1 MTLHM
6 SRFRRTAALSLACT
20 LVGTALSAQESS
32 RSIHPRTPPVAQAAP
47 RVGPITIDGRIDE
60 AAWAAATPITNF
72 TQSQPQEGQPATQ
85 RTEIRVL
92 YDDEALYIGARV
104 NDSLGAAGI
113 RAPLAR
119 RDQLLDANGNNG
131 SFNSLTTDK
140 IIVMLDPYH
149 NHIDNA
155 WFEINPAGA
164 KGDQFNGDPSWDP
177 IWQSAAHVDSL
188 GWTAE
193 MRIPYSQLRFS
204 RDTAQTWGM
213 QIWRYSD
220 RNNEKDMWAFWRQNE
235 AGGPAYYGHL
245 AGLKIFSRPRQF
257 ELLPY
262 VLTGEQFKFA
272 PSSDPYHNSSENRL
286 QAGLDL
292 KYLLTSN
299 LTLDA
304 TVNPDFGQVEV
315 DPATINLS
323 AYETYY
329 DEKRPFFV
337 AGSDAFDFGGASCMF
352 CSNFSSLDLF
362 YSRRIGRVPQLN
374 SWVDTRAA
382 FDDTPGTT
390 SILGAAKITGRTS
403 GGVSVGLLDALTGRE
418 TAHYL
423 PEAGG
428 PEREQ
433 QVEPLSNY
441 FVGRLKKELREG
453 ATTIGGM
460 LTNTVRQMGDTV
472 MSDRLRSHAEAAGF
486 DFSHNWSRRTYRWM
500 GSLAL
505 SNVGGSASAIDLTQ
519 QSSAHYFE
527 RPDRRV
533 TTDGLFDTRYDP
545 TATSLRGYGFYTRV
559 AKSTGTWIWETAQNW
574 RSPGF
579 ETNDLSFQSRA
590 DYKWMNANVGQQYT
604 TPTRWYRSQAWIAG
618 GQQQFNYDGDRTD
631 RQAQAF
637 YTMEFPN
644 YWNLRSMYIYHPAVD
659 DDRLTRGGP
668 VVQRNGYHASQ
679 IEISTDARSRAVFDF
694 SVSPSWGIGDSTRAI
709 SIAPG
714 VALKPA
720 SNVFVSLTPTFSWD
734 ENSAQY
740 VTPHTDPTATA
751 FYGTRYV
758 FGFLKSRTWSLDTR
772 VNWTFTPN
780 LTLQLYA
787 QPYFSTG
794 DYSSFR
800 EFARPRT
807 LDKLVYGK
815 DVGSISYTPGVKGA
829 PGTYL
834 VDPDNAGPA
843 TPFTFDD
850 PDFAYRSLIGNA
862 VLRWEYRPGSTVYFV
877 WTQNRSGAD
886 AVGSF
891 DFARDRTALFR
902 DRPTNIFQ
910 VKANFWIGR

>member
-1 MTLHM
+1 MP
-6 SRFRRTAALSLACT
+6 RFRHSAALALACT
-20 LVGTALSAQESS
+20 LAVAPLSAQESTK
-32 RSIHPRTPPVAQAAP
+32 SIHPRTAPVAQAAP
-47 RVGPITIDGRIDE
+47 RSGPVSIDGRLDE
-60 AAWAAATPITNF
+60 AAWAAATPISNF
-72 TQSQPQEGQPATQ
+72 TQSEPHEGQSPTQ

-92 YDDEALYIGARV
+92 YDADALYIGARV

-149 NHIDNA
+149 NHLDQA

-220 RNNEKDMWAFWRQNE
+220 RNNEKDMWAFWRANE
-235 AGGPAYYGHL
+235 AGGPAFFGHL
-245 AGLKIFSRPRQF
+245 AGLRIGARPRQF

-272 PSSDPYHNSSENRL
+272 PSNDPYHNSSENKL

-337 AGSDAFDFGGASCMF
+337 AGSNAFDFGGASCMF
-352 CSNFSSLDLF
+352 CSNFNSLDLF

-374 SWVDTRAA
+374 GWVDTRSL

-390 SILGAAKITGRTS
+390 SILGAAKITGRT
-403 GGVSVGLLDALTGRE
+403 GGGISVGMLDALTGRE
-418 TAHYL
+418 TAQYR
-423 PEAGG
+423 PDDGG

-433 QVEPLSNY
+433 QVEPLTNY
-441 FVGRLKKELREG
+441 FVGRLKKELRQG

-460 LTNTVRQMGDTV
+460 FTSTTRQMDDSIL
-472 MSDRLRSHAEAAGF
+472 SDRLRSHAEAAGF
-486 DFSHNWSRRTYRWM
+486 DFSSSWQRREYRWM

-505 SNVGGSASAIDLTQ
+505 SNVAGSASAIDLTQ
-519 QSSAHYFE
+519 QSSAHYFD

-533 TTDGLFDTRYDP
+533 TTDGLFDTKYNPD
-545 TATSLRGYGFYTRV
+545 ATSLRGYGFYTRL
-559 AKSTGTWIWETAQNW
+559 AKQTGKWVWETAQNW

-579 ETNDLSFQSRA
+579 ETNDLSFQSTA
-590 DYKWMNANVGQQYT
+590 DYKWMNFNVGQQYT
-604 TPTRWYRSQAWIAG
+604 TPTRWYRSLGWTGG

-637 YTMEFPN
+637 YSMEFPN
-644 YWNLRSMYIYHPAVD
+644 YWRLRSMYIYHPAVD

-668 VVQRNGYHASQ
+668 LVRRNGYHASQ
-679 IEISTDARSRAVFDF
+679 VEISTDARGRAVFDF
-694 SVSPSWGIGDSTRAI
+694 SVSPTWGIADSTRAI

-720 SNVFVSLTPTFSWD
+720 SNVFISLTPSFNWD

-740 VTPHTDPTATA
+740 VTRQEDPTATS

-758 FGFLKSRTWSLDTR
+758 FGRLKSRTWSLDTR

-800 EFARPRT
+800 EFRAPRT
-807 LDKLVYGK
+807 LDKVAYGT
-815 DVGSISYTPGVKGA
+815 DVGTITYTPGQNGA

-834 VDPDNAGPA
+834 VDPDKGGPA
-843 TPFTFDD
+843 VPFTFDN

>member
-1 MTLHM
+1 MTPRM
-6 SRFRRTAALSLACT
+6 TPFRRFAVLVAACSLA
-20 LVGTALSAQESS
+20 AASLSAQESS

-47 RVGPITIDGRIDE
+47 RTGSITIDGRLDE
-60 AAWAAATPITNF
+60 AAWSTAAPITQF
-72 TQSQPQEGQPATQ
+72 TQSEPREGQAPTQ

-92 YDDEALYIGARV
+92 YDDEAIYVGARV
-104 NDSLGAAGI
+104 FDSLGAAGI

-149 NHIDNA
+149 NHIDQA
-155 WFEINPAGA
+155 WFEINPSGV

-193 MRIPYSQLRFS
+193 MRIPFSQLRFS
-204 RDTAQTWGM
+204 RDTLQTWGM
-213 QIWRYSD
+213 QVWRYSD
-220 RNNEKDMWAFWRQNE
+220 RNNEKDMWAFWRANE
-235 AGGPAYYGHL
+235 AGGPAYFGHL
-245 AGLKIFSRPRQF
+245 AGLHIGSRPRQF
-257 ELLPY
+257 EMLPY
-262 VLTGEQFKFA
+262 VLTGEQYKFA
-272 PSSDPYHNSSENRL
+272 QADDPYHNSSQGKI
-286 QAGLDL
+286 QAGVDL

-329 DEKRPFFV
+329 EEKRPFFV
-337 AGSDAFDFGGASCMF
+337 AGSNAFDFGGASCMF

-374 SWVDTRAA
+374 SYVDTRSV

-390 SILGAAKITGRTS
+390 SILGAAKITGRTG
-403 GGVSVGLLDALTGRE
+403 GGVSVGLLDALTGSE

-423 PEAGG
+423 PISSG
-428 PEREQ
+428 PEQRQE
-433 QVEPLSNY
+433 VEPLSNY
-441 FVGRLKKELREG
+441 FVGRMKKELNEG
-453 ATTIGGM
+453 ATTVGGM
-460 LTNTVRQMGDTV
+460 FTSTVRQLGDSIMT
-472 MSDRLRSHAEAAGF
+472 DRLRSHAEAAGF
-486 DFSHNWSRRTYRWM
+486 DFTHNWSRRTYRWM

-505 SNVGGSASAIDLTQ
+505 SNVAGSATAIDLTQ
-519 QSSAHYFE
+519 QSSAHYFD

-533 TTDGLFDTRYDP
+533 TTDGLFDTRYNP
-545 TATSLRGYGFYTRV
+545 GATSLRGYGFYTRL
-559 AKSTGTWIWETAQNW
+559 AKNTGNWIWETAQNW

-579 ETNDLSFQSRA
+579 ETNDLSFQSTA
-590 DYKWMNANVGQQYT
+590 DYKWMNFNVGHQWT
-604 TPTRWYRSQAWIAG
+604 IPSSWYRNQVWIAG
-618 GQQQFNYDGDRTD
+618 AQQQFNYDGDRTD
-631 RQAQAF
+631 EQAQAF
-637 YTMEFPN
+637 YALQFPN
-644 YWNLRSMYIYHPAVD
+644 YWNLRTFYIYRPAVD

-668 VVQRNGYHASQ
+668 VVRRNGYQVGSA
-679 IEISTDARSRAVFDF
+679 EVSTDARSRAVFDL
-694 SVSPSWGIGDSTRAI
+694 SVERSFGIGDGTKAFTF
-709 SIAPG
+709 APG

-720 SNVFVSLTPTFSWD
+720 SNVFVSLTPSFNWD

-740 VTPHTDPTATA
+740 VTPHGDPTATA

-758 FGFLKSRTWSLDTR
+758 FAYLKSRTWSLDTR

-794 DYSSFR
+794 DYASFR
-800 EFARPRT
+800 EFAAPRT
-807 LDKLVYGK
+807 LNKVIYGK
-815 DVGSISYTPGVKGA
+815 DVGTIAFTPGTNGA
-829 PGTYL
+829 PGNYV
-834 VDPDNAGPA
+834 VDPDGAGPA
-843 TPFTFDD
+843 APFVFTD
-850 PDFAYRSLIGNA
+850 PNFAYRSLIGNA

-877 WTQNRSGAD
+877 WTQNRSGAES
-886 AVGSF
+886 AGTF
-891 DFARDRTALFR
+891 DFARDRTALFH

>member
-1 MTLHM
+1 MPTH
-6 SRFRRTAALSLACT
+6 RRIAALALACT
-20 LVGTALSAQESS
+20 IAGPSLVAQESS
-32 RSIHPRTPPVAQAAP
+32 KSIHPRTPPVAQAAP
-47 RVGPITIDGRIDE
+47 RSGPVAIDGKLDE
-60 AAWAAATPITNF
+60 AAWAAATPIGDF
-72 TQSQPQEGQPATQ
+72 TQQQPHEGQAPTQ

-92 YDDEALYIGARV
+92 YDEDALYIGARV

-164 KGDQFNGDPSWDP
+164 RGDQFNGDPSWDP

-213 QIWRYSD
+213 QVWRYSD
-220 RNNEKDMWAFWRQNE
+220 RNNEKDMWSFWRQNE
-235 AGGPAYYGHL
+235 AGGPAFYGHL
-245 AGLKIFSRPRQF
+245 AGLRIGSRPRQF

-272 PSSDPYHNSSENRL
+272 PASDPYHSSAEHKL

-304 TVNPDFGQVEV
+304 TINPDFGQVEV

-337 AGSDAFDFGGASCMF
+337 AGSNAFDFGGFSCNF
-352 CSNFSSLDLF
+352 CSNTSSLDLF

-374 SWVDTRAA
+374 GWVDSRSA

-390 SILGAAKITGRTS
+390 SILGAAKITGRTG
-403 GGVSVGLLDALTGRE
+403 GGVSVGVLDALTGRE
-418 TAHYL
+418 MAHYL
-423 PEAGG
+423 PEGG
-428 PEREQ
+428 GVERKQ
-433 QVEPLSNY
+433 QVEPLTNY

-453 ATTIGGM
+453 ATTVGGIF
-460 LTNTVRQMGDTV
+460 TSTIRQMDDSV
-472 MSDRLRSHAEAAGF
+472 LSDRLRSHAEAAGF
-486 DFSHNWSRRTYRWM
+486 DFSHNWNRREYRWM

-505 SNVGGSASAIDLTQ
+505 SNVAGSASAIDATQ
-519 QSSAHYFE
+519 QSSAHYFD

-533 TTDGLFDTRYDP
+533 TTDGLFDAKYDP
-545 TATSLRGYGFYTRV
+545 GATSLRGYGFYSRV
-559 AKSTGTWIWETAQNW
+559 AKQTGKWMWETAQNW

-590 DYKWMNANVGQQYT
+590 DYKWMNFNVGQQYT
-604 TPTRWYRSQAWIAG
+604 TPTSWYRNQVWIAG

-631 RQAQAF
+631 RQVQGF
-637 YTMEFPN
+637 YALEFPN
-644 YWNLRSMYIYHPAVD
+644 YWNLRTMYIYHPAVD

-668 VVQRNGYHASQ
+668 VVERNGYQMSQ
-679 IEISTDARSRAVFDF
+679 VEVSTDARGRAVFDF
-694 SVSPSWGIGDSTRAI
+694 AVTPRWGIADGTR
-709 SIAPG
+709 SVEIAPG

-734 ENSAQY
+734 EDAAQY
-740 VTPHTDPTATA
+740 VTKQDDPTATN

-758 FGFLKSRTWSLDTR
+758 FAQLKSRTWSLDTR

-807 LDKLVYGK
+807 LDKVVYGS
-815 DVGSISYTPGVKGA
+815 GMGTIAYA
-829 PGTYL
+829 PGTASTPGTYT
-834 VDPDNAGPA
+834 VDPDGSGTAA
-843 TPFTFDD
+843 PFSFAN

-877 WTQNRSGAD
+877 WTQNRSGEN

-891 DFARDRTALFR
+891 DFARDRSALFR